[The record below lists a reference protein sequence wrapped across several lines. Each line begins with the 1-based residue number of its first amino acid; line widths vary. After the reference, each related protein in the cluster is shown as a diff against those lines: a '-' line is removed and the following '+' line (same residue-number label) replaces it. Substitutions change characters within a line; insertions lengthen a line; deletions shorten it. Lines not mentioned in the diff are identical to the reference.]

1 MGRGKVELKRI
12 ENKTNRQVTFSK
24 RKNGILKKAFE
35 LSVLCDAEIALVI
48 FSPSGKAYHYA
59 SDHHTMDKIIARYRR
74 EVGQLNSADQRSRL
88 VQLWKS
94 EIEKLERSVETMEA
108 RLRHLTGEDL
118 SSLSIKDLKK
128 LERQLKIG
136 VERIRSKKHD
146 DLVVYTIQKRL
157 IAERINEL
165 KTRQKELQEESSRL
179 KKIMY
184 DEMAP
189 TEAEEQCLWCIPTN

>member
-136 VERIRSKKHD
+136 VERIRSKK
-146 DLVVYTIQKRL
+146 KRL

>member
-59 SDHHTMDKIIARYRR
+59 SDHHTMDKIIGRYRR

-108 RLRHLTGEDL
+108 RLRYANSVVILLMNMCVIIELCRHSHL
-118 SSLSIKDLKK
+118 IK
-128 LERQLKIG
+128 
-136 VERIRSKKHD
+136 
-146 DLVVYTIQKRL
+146 
-157 IAERINEL
+157 
-165 KTRQKELQEESSRL
+165 KTR
-179 KKIMY
+179 
-184 DEMAP
+184 
-189 TEAEEQCLWCIPTN
+189 

>member
-59 SDHHTMDKIIARYRR
+59 SDHHTSVIPSSYLINWSCYICIILIVNYLDMQVNVSVSCWSMDKIIARYRR

-88 VQLWKS
+88 VQVYYHFDL
-94 EIEKLERSVETMEA
+94 LFVYHA
-108 RLRHLTGEDL
+108 RFFFFFFLNIT
-118 SSLSIKDLKK
+118 S
-128 LERQLKIG
+128 
-136 VERIRSKKHD
+136 
-146 DLVVYTIQKRL
+146 
-157 IAERINEL
+157 
-165 KTRQKELQEESSRL
+165 
-179 KKIMY
+179 
-184 DEMAP
+184 
-189 TEAEEQCLWCIPTN
+189 

>member
-59 SDHHTMDKIIARYRR
+59 SDHHTMDKIIGRYRR

-136 VERIRSKKHD
+136 VERIRSKK
-146 DLVVYTIQKRL
+146 KRL

-165 KTRQKELQEESSRL
+165 KTTQKELQEENSRL
-179 KKIMY
+179 KKIIMMY